1 MQLAAEFGTG
11 QVFWS
16 ILWFFLFFVWIMLIF
31 TIFGD
36 IIRSDDMGGVA
47 KAIWSIFVIFL
58 PFLGI
63 FAYLIVR
70 GGSMGERQ
78 MKAAKAQQAA
88 MDDYIRTTASG
99 AAARPTSS
107 RSSPTCTARASS
119 TTPSTQPR
127 RPKSSAEHEHL
138 ATLHSSTASHRVD
151 RPGATPLSRSR
162 WCRVRVHTPTATGS
176 SAGSISSPRCWATAS
191 PNRSVCATAAS
202 GTINA

>member
-1 MQLAAEFGTG
+1 LCRSEHERADRTKGNTLQLAAEFGTG

-47 KAIWSIFVIFL
+47 TAIWSIFIIFL

-78 MKAAKAQQAA
+78 LKAAKAQEAA
-88 MDDYIRTTASG
+88 MQEYIRTTAGSG
-99 AAARPTSS
+99 GSAADELAKLADLHSQGKLDDAEYAAAK
-107 RSSPTCTARASS
+107 A
-119 TTPSTQPR
+119 
-127 RPKSSAEHEHL
+127 K
-138 ATLHSSTASHRVD
+138 VV
-151 RPGATPLSRSR
+151 G
-162 WCRVRVHTPTATGS
+162 
-176 SAGSISSPRCWATAS
+176 
-191 PNRSVCATAAS
+191 
-202 GTINA
+202 